1 MTILGTG
8 SGAGYTITEV
18 AAGYTITV
26 SDEVLALIVVLGII
40 AFMLMCFDFVFGMI
54 LLFVRFIKRRIK
66 HDDIQ

>member
-1 MTILGTG
+1 M
-8 SGAGYTITEV
+8 GALITEV
-18 AAGYTITV
+18 ASGYTINV

-54 LLFVRFIKRRIK
+54 LLFVRFIKRRVK

>member
-1 MTILGTG
+1 M
-8 SGAGYTITEV
+8 GALITEV
-18 AAGYTITV
+18 ALGYTINV

-54 LLFVRFIKRRIK
+54 LLFVRFIKRRVK